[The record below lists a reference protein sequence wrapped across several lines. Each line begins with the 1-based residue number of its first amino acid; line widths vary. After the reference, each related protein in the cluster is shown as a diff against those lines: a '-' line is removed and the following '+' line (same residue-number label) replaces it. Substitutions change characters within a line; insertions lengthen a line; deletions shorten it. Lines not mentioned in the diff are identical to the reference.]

1 MELVRPKLRPKSL
14 PNVTGKFGLMCGK
27 KLYITVTF
35 DERPLEVFITAD
47 KPGECIRAWAE
58 ALGRVIS
65 VALRSGVDP
74 EAIVD
79 TLKHIRCPHPEL
91 RPNGATSCPDAVAK
105 FLVEVLEVRPWNSS
119 EIKNSSEE

>member
-1 MELVRPKLRPKSL
+1 MGFVKPEPRPKVLQS
-14 PNVTGKFGLMCGK
+14 VTGKFSLACGK
-27 KLYITVTF
+27 KLYVTVTF
-35 DERPLEVFITAD
+35 TDRPLEVFITAD
-47 KPGECIRAWAE
+47 KPGECVRAWAE

>member
-1 MELVRPKLRPKSL
+1 MEFVKPKPRPKSL
-14 PNVTGKFGLMCGK
+14 PSVTGKFSLMCRK

-35 DERPLEVFITAD
+35 DSRPLEVFITAD

-74 EAIVD
+74 EAIID
-79 TLKHIRCPHPEL
+79 TLKHIRCPCPEL
-91 RPNGATSCPDAVAK
+91 KPNGASSCPDAVAK
-105 FLVEVLEVRPWNSS
+105 FLAEVMEVRPWSS
-119 EIKNSSEE
+119 LEIKNNSEE